1 MIRKL
6 LIVAASAFVLSVVSI
21 TLAWVIGGKEF
32 VEAVSADKFV
42 VEVDDQ
48 ELGPRSTRE
57 FALDPAARL
66 VINVPADVSWVRG
79 EKPSLKVE
87 GPDKLMALVEWK
99 GNRLVFRE
107 GNHKTRGG
115 LTVTITAPRVPDL
128 EMGSAANIDL
138 EGVNQDALTVDLSG
152 AANLSA
158 TGRVRTLTVDASGAG
173 NLDLQALDATD
184 AKIDLSGFG
193 NADLNVGGTLDAAI
207 SGAGNVTLHRKPR
220 VLRTEISGI
229 GNVDHAY

>member
-21 TLAWVIGGKEF
+21 TLGWVIGGKEF

-42 VEVDDQ
+42 VEVDTD
-48 ELGPRSTRE
+48 EKGPRSTRE
-57 FALDPAARL
+57 FALDPSAGL
-66 VINVPADVSWVRG
+66 VIDVPADVSWVRG

-87 GPDKLMALVEWK
+87 GPDRLMTLVEWK

-107 GNHKTRGG
+107 GDHKTHGG
-115 LTVTITAPRVPDL
+115 LTVTITAPSVPNL
-128 EMGSAANIDL
+128 EMGSAANIEL
-138 EGVNQDALTVDLSG
+138 EGVDQDALAIDLSG

-158 TGRVRTLTVDASGAG
+158 TGKVQTLTVDASGAG
-173 NLDLQALDATD
+173 NLDLQSLDVTD

-193 NADLNVGGTLDAAI
+193 NADLNVGGTLDASI